1 MSSIAT
7 KWPPNWVL
15 GGTRHGT
22 RGLYVI
28 LKQSHISS
36 PWIRRVTLSALV
48 QCSNILFPPSKV
60 SQCSVA

>member
-7 KWPPNWVL
+7 KRPLNWVL

-36 PWIRRVTLSALV
+36 PWMRRVTLNVLL
-48 QCSNILFPPSKV
+48 QCSNISLPPSKV
-60 SQCSVA
+60 SE